1 MLLSWNWK
9 CAWPA
14 EWSAGTPYQTRVLA
28 AAHAPAGAL
37 VFAAEPVAADEA
49 SAAVGS
55 RMAAAVRPR
64 PAAIRRLSCGVTFMT
79 CSFAWSYRSLVGS
92 SHPLRRHSPQS
103 GCGTIGSV
111 ARFPAVAP
119 AAPVPDV
126 RITLDYAIGLG
137 IYVVHS

>member
-37 VFAAEPVAADEA
+37 VFAVEPVAADEA

-64 PAAIRRLSCGVTFMT
+64 PAAIRRLSCGVIFMT

-103 GCGTIGSV
+103 GCGTIG
-111 ARFPAVAP
+111 AM
-119 AAPVPDV
+119 V
-126 RITLDYAIGLG
+126 RSWEEMRRPIGEQIG
-137 IYVVHS
+137 RA